1 MTIKIT
7 TIEDIK
13 AFAKY
18 LTNDLH
24 LNFHPDDDFSFYVN
38 YETKE
43 PTFSPEEAAKY
54 NALMNECFD
63 VCEKANV
70 DVYDVMG
77 EYLRNKV
84 IALELSIEFFNS
96 LYPSVF
102 FFKSPLNMPSS
113 S

>member
-1 MTIKIT
+1 M
-7 TIEDIK
+7 
-13 AFAKY
+13 
-18 LTNDLH
+18 
-24 LNFHPDDDFSFYVN
+24 
-38 YETKE
+38 KE

-84 IALELSIEFFNS
+84 I
-96 LYPSVF
+96 V
-102 FFKSPLNMPSS
+102 
-113 S
+113 

>member
-7 TIEDIK
+7 TIEDVK
-13 AFAKY
+13 AFANH
-18 LTNDLH
+18 LANDLH

-63 VCEKANV
+63 VCERANV
-70 DVYDVMG
+70 DVYDIMG
-77 EYLRNKV
+77 EYLQKNSNCLDIKHPCKFFGLQGNFV
-84 IALELSIEFFNS
+84 TYQKCLQLE
-96 LYPSVF
+96 
-102 FFKSPLNMPSS
+102 
-113 S
+113 

>member
-7 TIEDIK
+7 SIEDVK
-13 AFAKY
+13 AFANH
-18 LTNDLH
+18 LANDLH

-43 PTFSPEEAAKY
+43 PTFSPAEEAAKY

-70 DVYDVMG
+70 DVYEREFEIIFV
-77 EYLRNKV
+77 EVKSRNHPTYKGW
-84 IALELSIEFFNS
+84 
-96 LYPSVF
+96 P
-102 FFKSPLNMPSS
+102 
-113 S
+113 

>member
-7 TIEDIK
+7 SIEDVK
-13 AFAKY
+13 AFANH
-18 LTNDLH
+18 LANDLH

-77 EYLRNKV
+77 EYLQK
-84 IALELSIEFFNS
+84 A
-96 LYPSVF
+96 VF
-102 FFKSPLNMPSS
+102 A
-113 S
+113 

>member
-1 MTIKIT
+1 MKCCIT
-7 TIEDIK
+7 TIEDVK

-24 LNFHPDDDFSFYVN
+24 LNFHPDDDFSLYVN

-43 PTFSPEEAAKY
+43 PIFSPEEAAKY
-54 NALMNECFD
+54 NAFMNECFD

-77 EYLRNKV
+77 EYLRKP
-84 IALELSIEFFNS
+84 IMA
-96 LYPSVF
+96 
-102 FFKSPLNMPSS
+102 
-113 S
+113 

>member
-1 MTIKIT
+1 MKCCIT
-7 TIEDIK
+7 TIEDVK

-18 LTNDLH
+18 LTNDLL

-43 PTFSPEEAAKY
+43 PIFSPEEAAKY

-70 DVYDVMG
+70 DVYEVMG
-77 EYLRNKV
+77 EYLRKV
-84 IALELSIEFFNS
+84 VNA
-96 LYPSVF
+96 
-102 FFKSPLNMPSS
+102 
-113 S
+113 

>member
-7 TIEDIK
+7 TIEDVK

-24 LNFHPDDDFSFYVN
+24 LNFPPDDDFSFYVN

-43 PTFSPEEAAKY
+43 PSFSPEEAAKY
-54 NALMNECFD
+54 NAHMNECFD

-70 DVYDVMG
+70 DVYEVMDD
-77 EYLRNKV
+77 YLRKAI
-84 IALELSIEFFNS
+84 IA
-96 LYPSVF
+96 
-102 FFKSPLNMPSS
+102 
-113 S
+113 

>member
-1 MTIKIT
+1 MKCCIT
-7 TIEDIK
+7 TIEDVK

-54 NALMNECFD
+54 
-63 VCEKANV
+63 
-70 DVYDVMG
+70 
-77 EYLRNKV
+77 
-84 IALELSIEFFNS
+84 IAA
-96 LYPSVF
+96 
-102 FFKSPLNMPSS
+102 
-113 S
+113 

>member
-1 MTIKIT
+1 MKCCII
-7 TIEDIK
+7 TIEDVK

-18 LTNDLH
+18 LTNDLL
-24 LNFHPDDDFSFYVN
+24 LNFHTDDDFSFYVN

-43 PTFSPEEAAKY
+43 PIFSPEEAAKY

-77 EYLRNKV
+77 EYLQKIV
-84 IALELSIEFFNS
+84 IA
-96 LYPSVF
+96 
-102 FFKSPLNMPSS
+102 
-113 S
+113 

>member
-1 MTIKIT
+1 MNASINS
-7 TIEDIK
+7 IEDVK
-13 AFAKY
+13 QFASH

-63 VCEKANV
+63 DCEKANV
-70 DVYDVMG
+70 DVYEVMG

-84 IALELSIEFFNS
+84 I
-96 LYPSVF
+96 V
-102 FFKSPLNMPSS
+102 
-113 S
+113 

>member
-1 MTIKIT
+1 MSVVKQIVHDEGYETEQNMTIEIT
-7 TIEDIK
+7 TIEDVK

-54 NALMNECFD
+54 NALM
-63 VCEKANV
+63 
-70 DVYDVMG
+70 MS
-77 EYLRNKV
+77 
-84 IALELSIEFFNS
+84 ALMFAKRQMLMFMMSWESI
-96 LYPSVF
+96 
-102 FFKSPLNMPSS
+102 
-113 S
+113 

>member
-1 MTIKIT
+1 M
-7 TIEDIK
+7 K

-43 PTFSPEEAAKY
+43 STFSPEEAAKY

-63 VCEKANV
+63 VCEKASV
-70 DVYDVMG
+70 DVYEVMG
-77 EYLRNKV
+77 EYLEKAV
-84 IALELSIEFFNS
+84 IA
-96 LYPSVF
+96 
-102 FFKSPLNMPSS
+102 
-113 S
+113 

>member
-1 MTIKIT
+1 M
-7 TIEDIK
+7 K

-43 PTFSPEEAAKY
+43 STFSPEEAAKY

-63 VCEKANV
+63 VCEKVGV
-70 DVYDVMG
+70 DIYEIMG
-77 EYLRNKV
+77 EYLRQTIN
-84 IALELSIEFFNS
+84 E
-96 LYPSVF
+96 
-102 FFKSPLNMPSS
+102 
-113 S
+113 